1 MASVSCASS
10 CVSTVGDF
18 TQAEACASVA
28 VLTND
33 IIPILEAGGSVI
45 CTIGGIPPQPY
56 LLASALLDLSVLSA
70 ICAGEF
76 PCGDEPGEVPCSS
89 NTAPFDPAH
98 PVCVALID
106 DVVAAVIPLLPPG
119 PVGPIGPT
127 GAIGATGDIGLTGL
141 QGLQGII
148 GPIGLQGL
156 QGLLGLL
163 GPRGP
168 RGFPGTLQLPRV
180 GTEFATLLSI
190 LAVQVGRLLQSGSRE
205 RSSLPAR
212 PQPLPVAG
220 VPQVQLERVA
230 PGGTLQDPV
239 ITGSTADPRGALR
252 PVIRGFVFPIPP
264 GAPGIPVPA
273 PAPPPPPPPAP
284 PIPPATSARARL
296 LALLPILLRLLI
308 AERQRRAAR
317 DQARRIREISLA
329 RRDAFLSL
337 ERSIG
342 RLLGGRM
349 GFGQSGFFGGLAGGI
364 TDILGGLQPFIP
376 VAQQLIG
383 GGRAPTVFPGT
394 GLATQP
400 AGLFPGDPSLLDLL
414 GFGGGAGA
422 VTTPGAPGALFRP
435 TASRI
440 VPVGEFA
447 MIGPDG
453 KCHTWLHATPKGWK
467 INKSN
472 VMGRRRRHHHH
483 PR

>member
-10 CVSTVGDF
+10 CTSPVGSV

-28 VLTND
+28 VLTNE
-33 IIPILEAGGSVI
+33 IIPVLESGQQVI
-45 CTIGGIPPQPY
+45 CGIGPGAPQPY
-56 LLASALLDLSVLSA
+56 LLASALLDLSVFSA

-76 PCGDEPGEVPCSS
+76 PCGDEPGEIPCSS
-89 NTAPFDPAH
+89 STAPFDPAH

-141 QGLQGII
+141 QGLQGLL

-156 QGLLGLL
+156 QGLIGLL

-212 PQPLPVAG
+212 PQPVPVPA
-220 VPQVQLERVA
+220 VRQVQLERVA

-252 PVIRGFVFPIPP
+252 PVFRGFGPL
-264 GAPGIPVPA
+264 GAPPPVP
-273 PAPPPPPPPAP
+273 PPPPPPPPPPAP

-349 GFGQSGFFGGLAGGI
+349 GFGQAGFFGGLAGGI

-376 VAQQLIG
+376 VAQQLISP
-383 GGRAPTVFPGT
+383 GRAPTVLPGFPGP

-400 AGLFPGDPSLLDLL
+400 AALFGGDTSLLDLL

-422 VTTPGAPGALFRP
+422 VTAPGVAGGLFRP
-435 TASRI
+435 TMSRI
-440 VPVGEFA
+440 VPVNEFA